1 MKKLNALYIGC
12 TLAMAG
18 FLPAAHAANMSKD
31 VYHTQKSTIEN
42 TYKMEHKA
50 CGDLGG
56 NAKDIC
62 VEKAKGKENVA
73 KAELEYQFS
82 GKQSDRV
89 AAQKARIKADFEVA
103 KEMCDDTSGHAKDV
117 CTTQA
122 KAEHEKSLAAL
133 SLQKDVQNA
142 QKDASEQ
149 VREAD
154 YKVAAEKC
162 DVYSG
167 DAKSNCIIAAKKFYG
182 MN

>member
-31 VYHTQKSTIEN
+31 VCHTQKSTIE
-42 TYKMEHKA
+42 T
-50 CGDLGG
+50 
-56 NAKDIC
+56 
-62 VEKAKGKENVA
+62 
-73 KAELEYQFS
+73 
-82 GKQSDRV
+82 
-89 AAQKARIKADFEVA
+89 
-103 KEMCDDTSGHAKDV
+103 GHAKDV

-133 SLQKDVQNA
+133 SLQKNVQNA

-162 DVYSG
+162 DVYAG